1 VTAKTFGLTPRA
13 AAPVLALTALT
24 LLVAPAAARD
34 VPTWKPL
41 PVAGMQIVYGFSK
54 GSDTTHV
61 ITKVDG
67 DDVWNTVRSQVDG
80 AARVHN
86 NITFRSILTWQLH
99 REGAGI
105 LRWKFDRKKLA
116 SLWPL
121 KVGNQVTVK
130 ADLYLGRGATFQ
142 AAEKALKLA
151 DRVVYR
157 FRVEGR
163 RHVTVPG
170 GTWQSWIILRI
181 AEQRGLDGKLK
192 YVSVRRYWLAE
203 RLGWIVRMDSNSI
216 AADAKQN
223 STALLR
229 AKAVALPAKKN

>member
-1 VTAKTFGLTPRA
+1 MFVHGRINLRSRILLLGVAAGL
-13 AAPVLALTALT
+13 LF
-24 LLVAPAAARD
+24 APAAVARD
-34 VPTWKPL
+34 VPDWKPL
-41 PVAGMQIVYGFSK
+41 PVAGTKIIFTHSK
-54 GSDTTHV
+54 SGDTTHD

-67 DDVWNTVRSQVDG
+67 DDVWNSVRSMADG
-80 AARVHN
+80 KPRVHN

-121 KVGNQVTVK
+121 KVGNNVRLK
-130 ADLYLGRGATFQ
+130 ADLYLGRGKTFEE
-142 AAEKALKLA
+142 AEKDLKLA
-151 DRVVYR
+151 DRVTYR

-170 GTWQSWIILRI
+170 GKFQSWIILRI
-181 AEQRGLDGKLK
+181 AEQRDLKGTLK

-203 RLGWIVRMDSNSI
+203 KLGWIVRLDSDSMAADEKGNSI
-216 AADAKQN
+216 ATLK
-223 STALLR
+223 
-229 AKAVALPAKKN
+229 AKAVALPSKKK